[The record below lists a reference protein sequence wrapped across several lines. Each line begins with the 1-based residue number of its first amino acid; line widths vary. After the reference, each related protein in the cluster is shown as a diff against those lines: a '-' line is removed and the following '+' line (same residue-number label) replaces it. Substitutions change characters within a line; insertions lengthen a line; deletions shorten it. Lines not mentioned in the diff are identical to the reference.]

1 MQRAKGEDMPAG
13 RTIWDFW
20 ADRYEGLWAQH
31 FSLRP
36 SRELMLARLVEVL
49 PEAPRVLDM
58 GCGIGQFASEL
69 AEQAPDARILGVDPA
84 AGMIA
89 RAEQDYARANV
100 EYRHGLLDGVQ
111 RGDGFDAVTCM
122 HAFPYIPDK
131 PAALAHIRS
140 LLRPGGRV
148 LIIQANSETVYD
160 LGFLLFVK
168 LTTTRATYDS
178 AAGLHGLMQGAGFQP
193 GVVRPIDS
201 PFFIPSIQLVE
212 GVL

>member
-1 MQRAKGEDMPAG
+1 MPQPG

-36 SRELMLARLVEVL
+36 SRELMLQRLGEVL
-49 PEAPRVLDM
+49 PADSRVLDM

-69 AEQAPDARILGVDPA
+69 AQRHAGAEILGVDPSE
-84 AGMIA
+84 GMIA
-89 RAEQDYARANV
+89 RAMQDYAQPNV
-100 EYRHGLLDGVQ
+100 TYRRGGLDDVE

-122 HAFPYIPDK
+122 HAFPYIPGK
-131 PAALAHIRS
+131 PAAMAHIRS

-148 LIIQANSETVYD
+148 LIIQANTETWYD
-160 LGFLLFVK
+160 FCFLLFVK
-168 LTTTRATYDS
+168 LTTTRASYHS
-178 AAGLHGLMQGAGFQP
+178 ARDLHQLMEGVGVGP
-193 GVVRPIDS
+193 GVVRPIAS